1 MTDPNFLLNGALWY
15 AQTFDWKILPTHG
28 LRPDGRCTCGK
39 PHSDPKDVGKHPAI
53 SGWQNDATSD
63 LATIQGWWERDPDF
77 NIGVFAKPS
86 GFFTLDIDP
95 RNGGDESFYKLEERL
110 GGDIPITQTQITGQY
125 TVRGNTTRGRHMFFR
140 APEGYTW
147 PRDLGSMGYPGIDI
161 KHNGYVLL
169 YPSRHITGVSYEW
182 DPEKAPWNMEMAE
195 PSQAM
200 IDYFG
205 RKGGGGGYRNPSGG
219 GGVRREGGAAGIW
232 DFVEQLEN
240 SDGEKM
246 DLDRFMNEGIS
257 EGSRAVDIHR
267 IACSMANR
275 YGTDAIGREGVV
287 AAMQKF
293 NAEKVKPP
301 LPMDE
306 LMMHVERAI
315 EFVDANPKKD
325 FNNDAALGRQI
336 GTYLAN
342 TSAMS
347 KDTEAE
353 EKTPLQVKT
362 MRSEP
367 SSDSTAD
374 EDDYYDSYEPIS
386 AVAMAL
392 DADALSED
400 EGGTPGERTMTDTG
414 NGRRLVD
421 AFGNTMRYTPG
432 LGWFLWNQEYW
443 NPDVEELGIHEYV
456 KKLSAIVGA
465 EASAITDKEAAKAA
479 GKWARDTKSNA
490 RQAAAIESAK
500 SDPRVGVP
508 VDFWDADPNMLGVKN
523 GVVNLK
529 TGELIKGRADLH
541 ITRRAPIAYQEG
553 FGSLPRFQEFLDF
566 ATHGDKEYQEWLQR
580 AAGYTLTG
588 LRTYDVMFLVYGPPG
603 TGKNVLVEAI
613 VKALGTKQYALPLP
627 SEILGNGDGKSNQS
641 DQYYWA
647 EMRGRRM
654 IWVDELPETE
664 RMKENAVK
672 KLTGSSEIQA
682 RSPGE
687 KPFTFDSQGKLWVT
701 TNHRPIITDDAM
713 WRRIRPIP
721 WDRQPVTPD
730 PTLKAF
736 MHDPDGGLPAVLAW
750 AIEGAQI
757 VLNSKET
764 DALGWCQRVRE
775 AHEVY
780 QKNEDRLGMFLEEEM
795 AANPTAEISIKAM
808 YGPYQ
813 AWSEGRGERAMSQ
826 IALARKLQDRGVQV
840 TGTGGRAI
848 VLGYT
853 TRSPEELGSSAFNWN
868 TSNFNRPNP
877 RDDGWA

>member
-1 MTDPNFLLNGALWY
+1 MTDTNPLLNGALWY
-15 AQTFDWKILPTHG
+15 AQNLNWKILPTHG

-53 SGWQNDATSD
+53 SGWQNDATDD

-86 GFFTLDIDP
+86 GFFVLDIDP

-110 GGDIPITQTQITGQY
+110 GGDIPNTRTQITGEY
-125 TVRGNTTRGRHMFFR
+125 TIRGVKKRGRHLFFT
-140 APEGYTW
+140 APEGYTF
-147 PRDLGSMGYPGIDI
+147 PRDLGPMGFPGIDI

-169 YPSRHITGVSYEW
+169 YPSRHITGVQYDW
-182 DPEKAPWNMEMAE
+182 DPERAPWNTEMAM
-195 PSQAM
+195 PSQTM
-200 IDYFG
+200 LDYFG
-205 RKGGGGGYRNPSGG
+205 RKGGSGGPRNPSRGSSA
-219 GGVRREGGAAGIW
+219 RREGGAGGIW
-232 DFVEQLEN
+232 DFVAALEDEN
-240 SDGEKM
+240 GEKM
-246 DLDRFMNEGIS
+246 DLDRFMDEGVN

-267 IACSMANR
+267 IACSLANKL
-275 YGTDAIGREGVV
+275 GTDAIARESVI
-287 AAMQKF
+287 ATMQKF
-293 NAEKVKPP
+293 NAEKVRPP

-325 FNNDAALGRQI
+325 FNSDAALGRQI

-342 TSAMS
+342 TSAM
-347 KDTEAE
+347 
-353 EKTPLQVKT
+353 VKPDEVAPVKILT
-362 MRSEP
+362 MAADDSNNTSDLDDLDSP
-367 SSDSTAD
+367 SAL
-374 EDDYYDSYEPIS
+374 PS

-392 DADALSED
+392 DADALSDE

-432 LGWFLWNQEYW
+432 LGFFLWNSQYW
-443 NPDVEELGIHEYV
+443 NPDVEELGLRENA

-465 EASAITDKEAAKAA
+465 EASAMTDKDAAKIAH
-479 GKWARDTKSNA
+479 KWARDTKSNA
-490 RQAAAIESAK
+490 RQSAAIESAK
-500 SDPRVGVP
+500 SDPRIGVP
-508 VDFWDADPNMLGVKN
+508 VEYWDADPHLLGVKN
-523 GVVNLK
+523 GVINLK
-529 TGELIKGRADLH
+529 TGELIQGRADLH
-541 ITRRAPIAYQEG
+541 ITRRAPVAYQPG
-553 FGSLPRFQEFLDF
+553 FDSLPRFREFLDF
-566 ATHGDKEYQEWLQR
+566 ATYGDKEYQNWLQR
-580 AAGYTLTG
+580 AMGYTLTG
-588 LRTYDVMFLVYGPPG
+588 LHTYDVMFLVYGPPG
-603 TGKNVLVEAI
+603 TGKNVLIEAF
-613 VKALGTKQYALPLP
+613 VKAMGTKQYALPLP
-627 SEILGNGDGKSNQS
+627 SEVLGSGDGKSNQT

-687 KPFTFDSQGKLWVT
+687 RPFTFESQAKLWIT

-721 WDRQPVTPD
+721 WDRQPINPD

-750 AIEGAQI
+750 AVEGAQQI
-757 VLNSKET
+757 LNSKEA
-764 DALGWCQRVRE
+764 DALGWCKRVEE
-775 AHEVY
+775 AAEMY
-780 QKNEDRLGMFLEEEM
+780 RRNEDRLGMFLEEEM
-795 AANPTAEISIKAM
+795 EAEATAEISIKSM

-826 IALARKLQDRGVQV
+826 IAFTRKLQDRGVQV
-840 TGTGGRAI
+840 TGTGSRAM

-853 TRSPEELGSSAFNWN
+853 TRAPQGGVSS
-868 TSNFNRPNP
+868 TSFGTGFSWQNNP